1 MHFFHPRWP
10 VFYEDNH
17 ILSLYKPAG
26 LLMQGDRTGSPC
38 LLDLARGWIKKRYHK
53 PGRVFLGMVHRLDRP
68 VAGIIL
74 FAKTSKAA
82 SRLSAQI
89 RDRRVRKGYL
99 AVVEGRVASPSGALS
114 HCIEYEKRRRRPK
127 ESTQTSVR
135 EARLSFRVLEA
146 TGNRS
151 LLRIDLETGRKHQI
165 RIQLARIGHPVA
177 GDVRYGASTPLLFRR
192 IALFS
197 KEIAFQH
204 PTRQEKIVLSS
215 PLPEGWPWTRRAGDA
230 TPPLWSREDFPP
242 ALFLTV
248 DTSPD

>member
-26 LLMQGDRTGSPC
+26 LLMQGDRTGAPC

-68 VAGIIL
+68 VAGIVL

-89 RDRRVRKGYL
+89 REHRVRKGYL
-99 AVVEGRVASPSGALS
+99 AVVEGRVASPAGALS
-114 HCIEYEKRRRRPK
+114 HFIEYQRHKGGPEGT
-127 ESTQTSVR
+127 TQTTLR
-135 EARLSFRVLEA
+135 KAHLSFTVLET

-151 LLRIDLETGRKHQI
+151 LLKIDLKTGRKHQI

-177 GDVRYGASTPLLFRR
+177 GDVRYGASAPLPFRR

-230 TPPLWSREDFPP
+230 KTPLWSREDFPR
-242 ALFLTV
+242 AIFLTGE
-248 DTSPD
+248 PRP